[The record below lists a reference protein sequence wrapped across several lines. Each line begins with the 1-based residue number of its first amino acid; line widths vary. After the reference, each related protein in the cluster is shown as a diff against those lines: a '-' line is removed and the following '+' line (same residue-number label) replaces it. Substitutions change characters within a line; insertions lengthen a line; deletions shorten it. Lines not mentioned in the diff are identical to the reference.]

1 MFQRT
6 GILARH
12 RNACPIH
19 RLLIAVIAPIAAMAA
34 VTQARA
40 IVLPDGF
47 QQTTVWSGL
56 TEPTA
61 IRFAPDGRVFVAE
74 KSGIIKVF
82 DSVADPTPKVFA
94 DLRTEVHDYWDRG
107 LLGLALDPSFPT
119 SPYVYVLYTL
129 DAAAGGTP
137 PRWGTFGGTSDDCP
151 DPPGPTT
158 GGCVVASRLARL
170 QATGDMMVPGSE
182 HVLLENWCQQ
192 FPSHSIGTLLF
203 GPDGALYVSG
213 GDGASFT
220 FVDYGQTGYPLVN
233 PCGDPPG
240 GVGGSQTPPAAEGG
254 ALRAQSL
261 RRIGATIGFN
271 GAVLRVDPATGAAMP
286 NNPLADGSVPGAER
300 IVAYGLRNPF
310 RMTLRPG
317 TNELWIGDVG
327 WDTWEEIDR
336 LDDVLT
342 THAVENFGWP
352 CYEGIGRQPG
362 YESAGLASCQALY
375 DTPGSVT
382 DPVYTYNHGEQVVA
396 GEACGTGSSSV
407 SGLAFYPGGSY
418 PQSYDGALFFADYSR
433 NCVWTMA
440 QGANGEPDP
449 STRATFASGAGG
461 PVDLEIGPGGDLYYV
476 DILGNRIVR
485 IRYTSSNQPPTAV
498 AQADVTDGPAPLTVQ
513 FDGSQSTDPD
523 PGDTLVYAWDFDGS
537 GTFQG
542 STDPSPQHTFP
553 AGTYT
558 VRLRV
563 TDGAGASSIASIVVT
578 SGNSAPT
585 ATISAPL
592 ASTKWSVSQ
601 TIAFAGS
608 ATDPEDGTLP
618 GSALT
623 WTLIVH
629 HCPSNCHTHTIETFT
644 GGSGVFSAPDHDYP
658 TFLELQLTATDSGGL
673 SDTKSVFL
681 YPNTTTLTFDS
692 DPSSLKLS
700 VGATSDAAPIA
711 RTVIVG
717 SRRRRALALDR
728 RPGVAGELGR
738 ELHTRHADRD
748 EDGDADED
756 GHTARHDDGD
766 GDAHA
771 DVDAHPDAEV
781 DRDTDSHADRVSA
794 ADRDRAGDRRDGEHR
809 NPAAVADGAG
819 VRLRRRLRRRQR
831 VHARHVRSR
840 RRVHARRHELADDG
854 DRPRRA
860 RARQARE
867 GGPRPPRRRRR
878 GAAALARPRPVT
890 RRPPPRAR
898 RRARPG
904 A

>member
-1 MFQRT
+1 
-6 GILARH
+6 
-12 RNACPIH
+12 
-19 RLLIAVIAPIAAMAA
+19 
-34 VTQARA
+34 
-40 IVLPDGF
+40 
-47 QQTTVWSGL
+47 
-56 TEPTA
+56 
-61 IRFAPDGRVFVAE
+61 
-74 KSGIIKVF
+74 
-82 DSVADPTPKVFA
+82 
-94 DLRTEVHDYWDRG
+94 
-107 LLGLALDPSFPT
+107 
-119 SPYVYVLYTL
+119 
-129 DAAAGGTP
+129 
-137 PRWGTFGGTSDDCP
+137 
-151 DPPGPTT
+151 
-158 GGCVVASRLARL
+158 
-170 QATGDMMVPGSE
+170 
-182 HVLLENWCQQ
+182 
-192 FPSHSIGTLLF
+192 
-203 GPDGALYVSG
+203 
-213 GDGASFT
+213 
-220 FVDYGQTGYPLVN
+220 
-233 PCGDPPG
+233 
-240 GVGGSQTPPAAEGG
+240 
-254 ALRAQSL
+254 
-261 RRIGATIGFN
+261 
-271 GAVLRVDPATGAAMP
+271 
-286 NNPLADGSVPGAER
+286 
-300 IVAYGLRNPF
+300 
-310 RMTLRPG
+310 
-317 TNELWIGDVG
+317 
-327 WDTWEEIDR
+327 
-336 LDDVLT
+336 
-342 THAVENFGWP
+342 
-352 CYEGIGRQPG
+352 
-362 YESAGLASCQALY
+362 
-375 DTPGSVT
+375 
-382 DPVYTYNHGEQVVA
+382 
-396 GEACGTGSSSV
+396 
-407 SGLAFYPGGSY
+407 
-418 PQSYDGALFFADYSR
+418 
-433 NCVWTMA
+433 
-440 QGANGEPDP
+440 
-449 STRATFASGAGG
+449 G

-563 TDGAGASSIASIVVT
+563 TDGGRASSIASIVVT

-592 ASTKWSVSQ
+592 ASTAWNVGQ

-608 ATDPEDGTLP
+608 ATDPEDGALP
-618 GSALT
+618 GSAFT

-658 TFLELQLTATDSGGL
+658 TLAAADRHRQRRPER
-673 SDTKSVFL
+673 
-681 YPNTTTLTFDS
+681 YEER
-692 DPSSLKLS
+692 LS
-700 VGATSDAAPIA
+700 VPEHHDADVRLRPELLEAERRRDERRGADRAHGDRRLDEFPERHVTADA
-711 RTVIVG
+711 RRRDVRVRVVV
-717 SRRRRALALDR
+717 RRRRALALDR
-728 RPGVAGELGR
+728 RPGVVGELGR

-748 EDGDADED
+748 RCADA
-756 GHTARHDDGD
+756 
-766 GDAHA
+766 
-771 DVDAHPDAEV
+771 V
-781 DRDTDSHADRVSA
+781 
-794 ADRDRAGDRRDGEHR
+794 RDRAGDRRRDGDQHRDRLADTRAERNRDHHLDLADGAGHRDGDADGRRNGDR